1 MYIYIVYIY
10 CNNNANNIYYF
21 YFKSV
26 YIEQIIIIISLVDIL
41 YGSIRETKNGYIYF
55 NKKILYFIYVY

>member
-1 MYIYIVYIY
+1 MYIHA

-55 NKKILYFIYVY
+55 NKKILYFIYIY